1 MNILGLDINYFES
14 DDFDNIPA
22 DLGNYIAEKYIEY
35 GLLDGSNEQVDYVN
49 QFYEPINEPLAP
61 IFSGNPTISNPNR
74 WQPLS
79 LDIFVDQSG
88 NILSET
94 TPEFFGCRVGK
105 CMAIWIK

>member
-1 MNILGLDINYFES
+1 M
-14 DDFDNIPA
+14 
-22 DLGNYIAEKYIEY
+22 GNYIAEKYIEY

-61 IFSGNPTISNPNR
+61 IFAGNPSISNPNR

-94 TPEFFGCRVGK
+94 TPEFLGAEWGSVWPFGLNDEDLTRYLERFNHKDGLLG
-105 CMAIWIK
+105 

>member
-14 DDFDNIPA
+14 DGYDNNPA

-61 IFSGNPTISNPNR
+61 IFLEIHQFQIQTDGSHYH
-74 WQPLS
+74 
-79 LDIFVDQSG
+79 
-88 NILSET
+88 
-94 TPEFFGCRVGK
+94 
-105 CMAIWIK
+105 